1 MEDDIDFWEMED
13 DLNFSKMEDDLN
25 LLEVLLL
32 LRSPHHLSED
42 QLDTGKRTLI
52 SASGNSLILNF

>member
-13 DLNFSKMEDDLN
+13 DLIFSKMEDDLN

-32 LRSPHHLSED
+32 VRSPHHLSED
-42 QLDTGKRTLI
+42 QLD
-52 SASGNSLILNF
+52 SV